1 MEQAKDEFV
10 ARGLSV
16 RTANSRDEL
25 MSDIRSTNLTEN
37 AEGKAEI
44 MVVNIQKFKQ
54 DSAKIQ
60 IDSNYSTVYSVY
72 SLLTKPIEVTI
83 HREVSWQTY

>member
-1 MEQAKDEFV
+1 MNSWQEDCLLG
-10 ARGLSV
+10 RL
-16 RTANSRDEL
+16 NSRDEL

-54 DSAKIQ
+54 DFHQ
-60 IDSNYSTVYSVY
+60 NTD
-72 SLLTKPIEVTI
+72 
-83 HREVSWQTY
+83 